1 MTIIPNISP
10 TGSLGL
16 IGTLCIIEA
25 GTLFATKSGHLT
37 RPVEEKGSFI
47 WTLCLAIFYTW
58 WIGARPYSGY
68 GDTLAYYLGYQQ
80 ALEEGAGEI
89 VFNAGAEW
97 LWGLFTLIS
106 VKSGFDYHG
115 YFTLIAAAYMFT
127 ATWALKKFVP
137 TSPYLG
143 FLFMVSSLF
152 FLTFGVNGLRNGVAC
167 HMIMLAMAFLME
179 DKRIIAGVIAFL
191 SLGIHRSTMLP
202 IASVI
207 AALTVIRQPRYA
219 LHIWLASVPL
229 SLMFGTQF
237 TGLVAGAGLDDR
249 MSAYAE
255 GYDDGEYLN
264 AGFRWDF
271 LIYSCMGVGMIWYVT
286 MVKKLRDGWYNIISI
301 TYLLANA
308 VWVMMIRIEYS
319 NRFAYLS
326 WFLMPVVVVYPLC
339 NMKIWSTGQERKT
352 AMILLGYWAFSEIM
366 YTFVWFH

>member
-1 MTIIPNISP
+1 MTLIPNISP
-10 TGSLGL
+10 LGSLGL
-16 IGTLCIIEA
+16 IGVLCFIEA
-25 GTLFATKSGHLT
+25 GTLAAAGNGRLT
-37 RPVEEKGSFI
+37 RPVEEKGAFL
-47 WTLCLAIFYTW
+47 WTLILALFYTW
-58 WIGARPYSGY
+58 WIGSRPYSGY
-68 GDTLAYYLGYQQ
+68 GDTIAYYLGYQR

-115 YFTLIAAAYMFT
+115 YFTLIAAVYMLT

-179 DKRIIAGVIAFL
+179 DRRVIAGVIAFL

-219 LHIWLASVPL
+219 LYIWLASVPL
-229 SLMFGTQF
+229 SLVWGNQF
-237 TGLVAGAGLDDR
+237 TGLVAGLGVDDR
-249 MSAYAE
+249 MSAYSE
-255 GYDDGEYLN
+255 GYDDGQYTKT
-264 AGFRWDF
+264 GFRWDF
-271 LIYSCMGVGMIWYVT
+271 LIYSVIGVAMVWYVT
-286 MVKKLRDGWYNIISI
+286 IVKRLRDGWYNIISI

-326 WFLMPVVVVYPLC
+326 WFLMPVIIVYPLC
-339 NMKIWSTGQERKT
+339 NMKIWPAGQERM
-352 AMILLGYWAFSEIM
+352 AAIILLGYWAFSEFM
-366 YTFVWFH
+366 YAVIWK